1 MPIFEYDCPDCGE
14 PFEKLVRLRNGVA
27 DKVAC
32 PSCGSTKVKRKLSTF
47 AAKSSG
53 KSSAFSV
60 SDSSASSCSTG
71 GS

>member
-14 PFEKLVRLRNGVA
+14 PFEKLVRLHNGSA

-47 AAKSSG
+47 SAKSSG
-53 KSSAFSV
+53 GSTSFTQSSS
-60 SDSSASSCSTG
+60 SDCSTG